1 DRPLALLPRWFNF
14 TTLTGS
20 SFNSPFYDRL
30 HTPLVRQYNLGI
42 QYEFLPTYVLE
53 AAFVGSSGINIMDY
67 NHNINIAGLA
77 SPSNPINGIT
87 TNTSANASA
96 RVPYLGYLPSGLQQN
111 GFDGIYNYNSFQTT
125 VSKRFSHGLGFQVA
139 YTWSKNL
146 SNVGFDA
153 ANINKSTD
161 MAQQYGQTPFSRPH
175 RLVINYQY
183 ELPFKGT
190 GVLGYVAQGWA
201 IGGLTTIQSGN
212 ALTLFDNRGGSVYG
226 TPGSGTVENGLS
238 RAQLCPGFTYGQIE
252 TSGNVKDRLGSA
264 SNPSAPR
271 FFNTSAFCAPPA
283 IGNDGSFD
291 FGNTGIGIV
300 RGPHQLNF
308 DFQTAKTTRIGE
320 RQTIQFRAEFFNIF
334 NHAQFAIPGYTG
346 AQAFANNGTLFTSGA
361 QFGVINQTSV
371 APRLIQ
377 LALKYSF

>member
-1 DRPLALLPRWFNF
+1 MATAVETLPLGGTPDAAPRKAARLLSLDAFRGF
-14 TTLTGS
+14 TMIL
-20 SFNSPFYDRL
+20 L
-30 HTPLVRQYNLGI
+30 I
-42 QYEFLPTYVLE
+42 
-53 AAFVGSSGINIMDY
+53 
-67 NHNINIAGLA
+67 
-77 SPSNPINGIT
+77 
-87 TNTSANASA
+87 
-96 RVPYLGYLPSGLQQN
+96 
-111 GFDGIYNYNSFQTT
+111 
-125 VSKRFSHGLGFQVA
+125 SHGFGFQVA

-183 ELPFKGT
+183 ELPFKGD

-201 IGGLTTIQSGN
+201 IGGLTTLQSGN

-226 TPGSGTVENGLS
+226 TPGSGTVENGMS
-238 RAQLCPGFTYGQIE
+238 RAQLCPGFTYSQIE

-334 NHAQFAIPGYTG
+334 NRVNF
-346 AQAFANNGTLFTSGA
+346 QAPNQNNQVDTVSSAGFGSIRAAND
-361 QFGVINQTSV
+361 
-371 APRLIQ
+371 PRIGQ
-377 LALKYSF
+377 MALKIFF